1 MAIKVASTT
10 VINDSLE
17 LQNIASLDT
26 TTQNQIK
33 SIVTTVNTTFGGVGS
48 TGFFP
53 KASGNTNVLPG
64 ATLAGSELGY
74 YNILPGMIKLYD
86 SNTGN
91 QTNISN
97 AGGTPSGTWRNMGP
111 GASRHVTSTQYTF
124 NLFARIS

>member
-10 VINDSLE
+10 VINDSRQ

-26 TTQNQIK
+26 TTENQIK
-33 SIVTTVNTTFGGVGS
+33 SVVTTVNTTFGGVGS

-53 KASGNTNVLPG
+53 KASDNTNVLPG
-64 ATLAGSELGY
+64 ATLAGSKLGF
-74 YNILPGMIKLYD
+74 YNILPGTIQLY
-86 SNTGN
+86 NTG

-111 GASRHVTSTQYTF
+111 GASRHVGPTQYTF

>member
-10 VINDSLE
+10 VINDSRQ

-26 TTQNQIK
+26 TTENQIK
-33 SIVTTVNTTFGGVGS
+33 SVVTTVNTTFGGVGS

-53 KASGNTNVLPG
+53 KASDNTNVLPG
-64 ATLAGSELGY
+64 ATLAGSKLGF
-74 YNILPGMIKLYD
+74 YNILPGTIQLY
-86 SNTGN
+86 NAG

-111 GASRHVTSTQYTF
+111 GASRHVGPTQYTF

>member
-10 VINDSLE
+10 VINDSRQ

-26 TTQNQIK
+26 TTENQIK
-33 SIVTTVNTTFGGVGS
+33 SVVTTVNTTFGGVGS

-53 KASGNTNVLPG
+53 KATENISVLPG
-64 ATLAGSELGY
+64 STLAGSKLGY
-74 YNILPGMIKLYD
+74 YNILPGTIQLYE
-86 SNTGN
+86 STGV

-111 GASRHVTSTQYTF
+111 GASRHVTPTQYTF

>member
-1 MAIKVASTT
+1 MAIKVSSTT

-17 LQNIASLDT
+17 LQNIASLDS
-26 TTQNQIK
+26 TTQDAIK
-33 SIVTTVNTTFGGVGS
+33 SVVTTVNTTFGGVGS

-53 KASGNTNVLPG
+53 KASENTNVLPG
-64 ATLAGSELGY
+64 ATVAGSKLGY
-74 YNILPGMIKLYD
+74 YNILPGSIQLYN
-86 SNTGN
+86 SSGG

-111 GASRHVTSTQYTF
+111 GASRHVGPTQYTF